1 MVVNTKKLSPI
12 HADIVDNMI
21 DTANQLGIDIIEL
34 LWTPFNGA
42 PVYAIQEIHGYKFPI
57 MGNINV
63 LSESTDASEW
73 VEGILKFFPDGKGRC
88 WGYCYDTPD
97 NRHLIKTTLSTGWY
111 RIVDLKLREEII
123 EEAKIAEIPTDHTQR
138 TDVQIKKS
146 KREVEAEK
154 HAKELA
160 ERLEET
166 KKKMKKI
173 EEELALA
180 RNEKQVRVEKRLSGV
195 KIENREELIEQLKG

>member
-1 MVVNTKKLSPI
+1 MSINTKKLSPS

-42 PVYAIQEIHGYKFPI
+42 PTYAIQEIIGYKFPI
-57 MGNINV
+57 VDNLNILADTTN
-63 LSESTDASEW
+63 ASDW
-73 VEGILKFFPDGKGRC
+73 VEGILKFYPDGKGRC
-88 WGYCYDTPD
+88 WGFLYDTPD
-97 NRHLIKTTLSTGWY
+97 NRELIYTTFSSGWY
-111 RIVDLKLREEII
+111 RIVDSKLREQLLA
-123 EEAKIAEIPTDHTQR
+123 EAALKEIPTDKAQR

-146 KREVEAEK
+146 KREVEAER

-160 ERLEET
+160 ERLEDT

-180 RNEKQVRVEKRLSGV
+180 RNEKQVRVEKRLTGV